1 MNIDP
6 DFRQRV
12 LEIAAKIPVGRVMTY
27 GQLGLVA
34 GFPGRGRHV
43 GNVMHSLTEAE
54 AAVIPWQRVINA
66 QGKISTYKIG
76 SGELQRAL
84 LEAEGIAFSKSGRC
98 DLEKLLWWAEEE

>member
-6 DFRQRV
+6 DFRALV
-12 LEIAAKIPVGRVMTY
+12 LEIAAKIPMGRVMTY

-34 GFPGRGRHV
+34 GFPGRARHV
-43 GNVMHSLTEAE
+43 GHVMHSLTETE
-54 AAVIPWQRVINA
+54 ATIIPWQRVINA

-84 LEAEGIAFSKSGRC
+84 LEAEGVTFNKSGRC
-98 DLEKLLWWAEEE
+98 DLEKLLWWAEE